1 MPEADLS
8 QKEVDYMKAE
18 ARFLAAYYWWQLLET
33 YGPIPFRP
41 NYIAPTDFTL
51 SDLMVG
57 QRPFDEI
64 VSHLDNEMLEAAK
77 QLPPVWQSVEKYGRI
92 TSVMCLTIRAK
103 MLLFAASPLVN
114 GNEWYIGHK
123 NKEGDGHAQV
133 PALRDRD
140 GGGLER
146 QGGWA

>member
-1 MPEADLS
+1 
-8 QKEVDYMKAE
+8 MKAE

-64 VSHLDNEMLEAAK
+64 VSHLDNEMLEASK
-77 QLPPVWQSVEKYGRI
+77 QLPAVWQSVEKYGRI
-92 TSVMCLTIRAK
+92 TSVMCLTVRAK

-123 NKEGDGHAQV
+123 NKEGEELFNSTYSQEKWVKAAEACKRLLDVASRLSFV
-133 PALRDRD
+133 RRI
-140 GGGLER
+140 
-146 QGGWA
+146 